1 MEIIQSSDNSLIKET
16 KKLKEKKY
24 RLEKG
29 EFIVEGFRF
38 VSEAIES
45 SFDVS
50 FVFVS
55 EAAEEKWGKYN
66 LQERLRNG
74 TKVFLVKE
82 ALLKSICSTETPQG
96 IAAVV
101 KNKQGLVDKEQG
113 FYLLVDKVQDP
124 GNLGTLIRTA
134 HASGALG
141 VILTKGTVDVYNE
154 KTLRA
159 TMGSIFYIPIIEDKE
174 LTITK
179 GLIADGFKLVAS
191 SLDTKD
197 NFYDVDLKDKIII
210 AVGSEASGVS
220 EEIIHIC
227 NYKVKVPMPGGAES
241 LNVAIAGSI
250 MIYEAV
256 RQRNIEE

>member
-1 MEIIQSSDNSLIKET
+1 MEIIESVDNAFIKET
-16 KKLKEKKY
+16 KKLKEKKH
-24 RLEKG
+24 RVERE

-38 VSEAIES
+38 VNEAIKSNFE
-45 SFDVS
+45 VP

-55 EAAEEKWGKYN
+55 EAAIEKWEKYN
-66 LQERLRNG
+66 FEQKIKEDTR
-74 TKVFLVKE
+74 VFLIKE
-82 ALLKSICSTETPQG
+82 AALKGICSTETPQG

-101 KNKQGLVDKEQG
+101 KNKQRSVDKKQG

-134 HASGALG
+134 HAAGALG

-174 LTITK
+174 LNITK
-179 GLIADGFKLVAS
+179 GLIIGGFKLVVS
-191 SLDTKD
+191 SLDTEN
-197 NFYDVDLKDKIII
+197 NFYDVDLKDKVII
-210 AVGSEASGVS
+210 AVGSEANGVS
-220 EEIIHIC
+220 EEITALCHS
-227 NYKVKVPMPGGAES
+227 KVKVPMPGGAES

-250 MIYEAV
+250 MIYETV
-256 RQRNIEE
+256 RQRDVK

>member
-1 MEIIQSSDNSLIKET
+1 VEIIESVDNTLIKET
-16 KKLKEKKY
+16 RKLKEKKH
-24 RLEKG
+24 RVERE

-38 VSEAIES
+38 VSEAINS
-45 SFDVS
+45 SFDVP

-55 EAAEEKWGKYN
+55 EAALEKWEKYNFEEK
-66 LQERLRNG
+66 L
-74 TKVFLVKE
+74 TKETRVILIKE
-82 ALLKSICSTETPQG
+82 SALKSICSTETPQG
-96 IAAVV
+96 IVAVV
-101 KNKQGLVDKEQG
+101 KNKQRTVDKKQG

-134 HASGALG
+134 HAAGALG

-174 LTITK
+174 LIITK
-179 GLIADGFKLVAS
+179 ALILDGFKLVAS
-191 SLDTKD
+191 SLDTED
-197 NFYDVDLKDKIII
+197 NFYDVDLKSKVII
-210 AVGSEASGVS
+210 AVGSEANGVS
-220 EEIIHIC
+220 EEIIKIC
-227 NYKVKVPMPGGAES
+227 DYKVKVPMPGGAES

-256 RQRNIEE
+256 RQKEVN

>member
-1 MEIIQSSDNSLIKET
+1 LEIIVSIDNTLIKET
-16 KKLKEKKY
+16 KKLKEKKH
-24 RLEKG
+24 RVEKE

-38 VSEAIES
+38 VSEAINS
-45 SFDVS
+45 DFHVPY
-50 FVFVS
+50 VFVS
-55 EAAEEKWGKYN
+55 EAAKEKWEKYN
-66 LQERLRNG
+66 LQEKLKKDTR
-74 TKVFLVKE
+74 VFLVKE
-82 ALLKSICSTETPQG
+82 AALKSICSTETPQG

-101 KNKQGLVDKEQG
+101 KNKQRLVDKEQG

-134 HASGALG
+134 HAAGAVG

-174 LTITK
+174 LIITK
-179 GLIADGFKLVAS
+179 GLIMDGFKLIIS
-191 SLDTKD
+191 SLDTQD
-197 NFYDVDLKDKIII
+197 NFYDVDLKNKVII
-210 AVGSEASGVS
+210 AVGNEASGVS
-220 EEIIHIC
+220 EEITEIC
-227 NYKVKVPMPGGAES
+227 SNKVKIPMPGGAES

-256 RQRNIEE
+256 RQRNLK

>member
-1 MEIIQSSDNSLIKET
+1 LEIIKSLDNTLLRET
-16 KKLKEKKY
+16 RKLKEKKH
-24 RLEKG
+24 RVERE

-45 SFDVS
+45 SFQVP

-55 EAAEEKWGKYN
+55 EVAKDKWEKYN
-66 LQERLRNG
+66 LQEKLKKETR
-74 TKVFLVKE
+74 VFLINE
-82 ALLKSICSTETPQG
+82 AALKGICSTETPQG

-101 KNKQGLVDKEQG
+101 KNKQRAVDKEQG

-134 HASGALG
+134 HAAGALG

-179 GLIADGFKLVAS
+179 GLIAEGFKLVAS
-191 SLDTKD
+191 FLDTED
-197 NFYDVDLKDKIII
+197 NFYDVDLKNKVII

-220 EEIIHIC
+220 EAIIQLC
-227 NYKVKVPMPGGAES
+227 NSKVKVPMPGGAES

-256 RQRNIEE
+256 RQRSLK